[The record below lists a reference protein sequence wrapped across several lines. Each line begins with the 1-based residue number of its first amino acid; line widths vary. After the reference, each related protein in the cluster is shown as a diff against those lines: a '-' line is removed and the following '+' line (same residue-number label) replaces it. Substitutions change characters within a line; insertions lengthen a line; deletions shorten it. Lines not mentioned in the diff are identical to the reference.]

1 MRYTATF
8 PLLLNISGE
17 PTYFMAM
24 KDNAGLVKQ
33 YAMVNVQ
40 EYQIVATGTTPEAAE
55 SAYLQLLMESG
66 TITADDGQALIEKTQ
81 AEGTLAE
88 IRTAVLEGNTY
99 YFLRLEGED
108 VFYSIS
114 AAQCSDVVI
123 MNVGDAVTISYAPT
137 ETGSILDAYSVAWT
151 DKPSGSAWQAPQQDV
166 AEAAPAGETEETEPV
181 L

>member
-1 MRYTATF
+1 
-8 PLLLNISGE
+8 
-17 PTYFMAM
+17 
-24 KDNAGLVKQ
+24 
-33 YAMVNVQ
+33 
-40 EYQIVATGTTPEAAE
+40 
-55 SAYLQLLMESG
+55 MESG

-123 MNVGDAVTISYAPT
+123 MNVGDAVTISYAPA

>member
-1 MRYTATF
+1 
-8 PLLLNISGE
+8 
-17 PTYFMAM
+17 
-24 KDNAGLVKQ
+24 
-33 YAMVNVQ
+33 MVNVQ

-108 VFYSIS
+108 VFYR
-114 AAQCSDVVI
+114 CV
-123 MNVGDAVTISYAPT
+123 
-137 ETGSILDAYSVAWT
+137 
-151 DKPSGSAWQAPQQDV
+151 
-166 AEAAPAGETEETEPV
+166 
-181 L
+181 

>member
-1 MRYTATF
+1 
-8 PLLLNISGE
+8 
-17 PTYFMAM
+17 
-24 KDNAGLVKQ
+24 
-33 YAMVNVQ
+33 MVNVQ